1 MLVMIRMML
10 KLFCMYWK
18 VVATAMATKME
29 MFAIAL
35 NLGHSSFLKLFQ
47 K

>member
-18 VVATAMATKME
+18 VVAAAMAANVEK
-29 MFAIAL
+29 FAIAL